1 MFLDCSVRLTD
12 AYDVKMAY
20 IPIDITRGGTVYPF
34 PVNFIDANINKL
46 PAGWTKIF
54 EINRVAGR

>member
-1 MFLDCSVRLTD
+1 VNAD

-20 IPIDITRGGTVYPF
+20 IPINLTRGGIVYPF
-34 PVNFIDANINKL
+34 PVNFMDANMNKL

-54 EINRVAGR
+54 EINRVAGQ